1 MDQNVPVLTID
12 GPSGSGKGTISRA
25 VAQRLGWHYLDSGAL
40 YRAVGVAA
48 GWADEDFADHVAL
61 MRLAFDTHIE
71 FRDNA
76 TGEPRVIVDGVDAT
90 DELRTETAGAA
101 ASAIA
106 ALPEVRAAL
115 FEKQRAFR
123 RAPGLVADGRDM
135 GTVIFPDARFKGF
148 LTASA
153 EERAE
158 RRYNQLKQKGLEV
171 TLDGLLRE
179 ILARDARD
187 AQRAV
192 APLKPAF
199 DAVIVDTTGV
209 GIDAVVEQ
217 VLSLLPESLRS

>member
-1 MDQNVPVLTID
+1 
-12 GPSGSGKGTISRA
+12 
-25 VAQRLGWHYLDSGAL
+25 
-40 YRAVGVAA
+40 
-48 GWADEDFADHVAL
+48 
-61 MRLAFDTHIE
+61 
-71 FRDNA
+71 
-76 TGEPRVIVDGVDAT
+76 
-90 DELRTETAGAA
+90 
-101 ASAIA
+101 
-106 ALPEVRAAL
+106 
-115 FEKQRAFR
+115 
-123 RAPGLVADGRDM
+123 M
-135 GTVIFPDARFKGF
+135 GTVIFPDASFKVF

-153 EERAE
+153 GERAE

-217 VLSLLPESLRS
+217 VLSLLPESLRSS